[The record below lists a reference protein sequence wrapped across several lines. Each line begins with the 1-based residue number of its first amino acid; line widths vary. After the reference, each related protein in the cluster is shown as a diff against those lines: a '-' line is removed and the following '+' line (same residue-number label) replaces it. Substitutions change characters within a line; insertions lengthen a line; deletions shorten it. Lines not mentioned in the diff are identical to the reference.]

1 MEGGDKNFAACEHLL
16 RLAPSRE
23 EGMLLVEGL
32 EEGLMGRE
40 IVELPAGLLKALA
53 QYRSDIGDAPL
64 TLALR
69 QGDATALK
77 SALGIIA
84 DDHAEIGMRLA
95 YIRLMGEINQPACI
109 PVLLN
114 LVKRDGVSSALK
126 QDALYAL
133 QAYGSDDI
141 GQQLALA
148 YPAFRGDSYAREA
161 AQALFACRAS
171 WALNFLHEIDV
182 TKVIHRADVPEYM
195 VKRFTLLKDKRVDD
209 LVAKVWPDVR
219 LLTPA
224 EKAERIKK
232 YTAAS
237 STGQGD
243 PAKGRMLFLNNCG
256 ACHRLFH
263 EGGTLGPE
271 LTGYER
277 SNIPYLLLQ
286 IVDPNAD
293 VREGYEV
300 QRVVTSDGRTLEGRI
315 KEQSG
320 GGVTL
325 QPPLGGRT
333 ITLSKEKI
341 ASMEVQEVSLMP
353 ERILDTMSDQD
364 VRDLLAYLM
373 VHSR

>member
-1 MEGGDKNFAACEHLL
+1 
-16 RLAPSRE
+16 
-23 EGMLLVEGL
+23 
-32 EEGLMGRE
+32 MGRE

-171 WALNFLHEIDV
+171 WALDFLHEIDV

-195 VKRFTLLKDKRVDD
+195 VKRFTLLRDKRVDD
-209 LVAKVWPDVR
+209 LVAKLWPEVR
-219 LLTPA
+219 SLTAA
-224 EKAERIKK
+224 EKTTRIKQ
-232 YTAAS
+232 YTAAA
-237 STGQGD
+237 STGHGD

-256 ACHRLFH
+256 ACHRLFD